1 MEVNKPVYLGDG
13 LYVNYDGYQV
23 ALMANSHSEP
33 TAVVYLEP
41 GTLEAFREYISAG
54 EEQG

>member
-13 LYVNYDGYQV
+13 LYANFDGYQI

-33 TAVVYLEP
+33 TAVVYMDQQ
-41 GTLEAFREYISAG
+41 TLEAFKE
-54 EEQG
+54 